1 MAKRKVYA
9 FSLERNR
16 NHIIVTTK
24 QGMIKHLGEN
34 VYDHQ
39 DFVVAGW
46 CGISSADYKK
56 AESMVRKI
64 SKPHNVG
71 LLVCGYGD
79 FRVFDSWE
87 DFQNYVTKYNKT
99 YEIRKE

>member
-9 FSLERNR
+9 FSLERQR

-24 QGMIKHLGEN
+24 KGMIKELGEN

-39 DFVVAGW
+39 DFVVNGF
-46 CGISSADYKK
+46 GISSADYKK
-56 AESMVRKI
+56 ATSMVRKI
-64 SKPHNVG
+64 SKPNNVG
-71 LLVCGYGD
+71 LLVCGYGN

-87 DFQNYVTKYNKT
+87 DFEKYVTKYNKT
-99 YEIRKE
+99 YEIRKD

>member
-9 FSLERNR
+9 FSLEKRK

-24 QGMIKHLGEN
+24 QGMIKELGEN

-39 DFVVAGW
+39 DYVINGF
-46 CGISSADYKK
+46 GISSADYKK

-64 SKPHNVG
+64 SKPNNVG
-71 LLVCGYGD
+71 LLVCGYGQ

-87 DFQNYVTKYNKT
+87 DFEKYVTKYNKT
-99 YEIRKE
+99 YEIRKD